1 MDSCAAWQAGIH
13 PSFVSSEAIM
23 NKPSSVLLAC
33 AAFALIAGC
42 QKTPEPKTSDAG
54 GAPSITPSA
63 SSSASQSVALPPN
76 QVPPSDAAIAPQAAA
91 TPGTSGSANT
101 PTQANP
107 APLTKEQEKT
117 TLPHS
122 GQVNNHSVP
131 ETTGEKKQ

>member
-1 MDSCAAWQAGIH
+1 
-13 PSFVSSEAIM
+13 M
-23 NKPSSVLLAC
+23 NQPSSVLFAC
-33 AAFALIAGC
+33 AVFALLAGC

-54 GAPSITPSA
+54 GVPSITPS
-63 SSSASQSVALPPN
+63 SSTSASQSVALPPN
-76 QVPPSDAAIAPQAAA
+76 QVPPSDAVIAPQAAA
-91 TPGTSGSANT
+91 APGPSGSANT

-107 APLTKEQEKT
+107 TPLTKEQEKS

>member
-1 MDSCAAWQAGIH
+1 
-13 PSFVSSEAIM
+13 M

-33 AAFALIAGC
+33 AAFALLAGC

-54 GAPSITPSA
+54 GAPSITPS
-63 SSSASQSVALPPN
+63 SSASASQSVALPPN
-76 QVPPSDAAIAPQAAA
+76 QMPPSDATIAPQVAAA
-91 TPGTSGSANT
+91 SGGGTSGSANT

>member
-1 MDSCAAWQAGIH
+1 
-13 PSFVSSEAIM
+13 M

-33 AAFALIAGC
+33 AAFALLAGC
-42 QKTPEPKTSDAG
+42 QKTPEPKTSDTS
-54 GAPSITPSA
+54 GAPSITPSS

-76 QVPPSDAAIAPQAAA
+76 QMPASDATIAPQAAA
-91 TPGTSGSANT
+91 SGASAGTGTSGSANT

-107 APLTKEQEKT
+107 AQLTKEQEKS

>member
-1 MDSCAAWQAGIH
+1 
-13 PSFVSSEAIM
+13 M

-33 AAFALIAGC
+33 AAFALLAGC
-42 QKTPEPKTSDAG
+42 QKTPEPKTSDVTS
-54 GAPSITPSA
+54 GAPSITPS
-63 SSSASQSVALPPN
+63 SSSASQSVALPAN
-76 QVPPSDAAIAPQAAA
+76 QMPPSDAAIAPQAAA
-91 TPGTSGSANT
+91 APGTSGSANT

-107 APLTKEQEKT
+107 VTLTEQQEKT

>member
-1 MDSCAAWQAGIH
+1 
-13 PSFVSSEAIM
+13 M

-33 AAFALIAGC
+33 AAFALLAGC
-42 QKTPEPKTSDAG
+42 QKTPEPKTSDATS
-54 GAPSITPSA
+54 GAPSITPSS

-76 QVPPSDAAIAPQAAA
+76 QTPPSDAAIAPQAASA
-91 TPGTSGSANT
+91 PGTSGSANT

-107 APLTKEQEKT
+107 VTLTEQQEKT

>member
-1 MDSCAAWQAGIH
+1 
-13 PSFVSSEAIM
+13 M

-54 GAPSITPSA
+54 GVPSITPSS

-76 QVPPSDAAIAPQAAA
+76 QMPPSDAAIAPQAAA
-91 TPGTSGSANT
+91 TPGAAAPGTSGSANT

>member
-1 MDSCAAWQAGIH
+1 
-13 PSFVSSEAIM
+13 M

-33 AAFALIAGC
+33 AAFALLAGC

-54 GAPSITPSA
+54 SAPSSA
-63 SSSASQSVALPPN
+63 TTSSSGASQSVALPPN
-76 QVPPSDAAIAPQAAA
+76 QMPPSDATIPAQAAA
-91 TPGTSGSANT
+91 GTGSGAGTSGNANT

-107 APLTKEQEKT
+107 AALSKEQEKS

>member
-1 MDSCAAWQAGIH
+1 
-13 PSFVSSEAIM
+13 M

-33 AAFALIAGC
+33 AAFALLAGC
-42 QKTPEPKTSDAG
+42 QKTPEPKTSDAN
-54 GAPSITPSA
+54 GAPSITPS
-63 SSSASQSVALPPN
+63 SSASASQSVALPPN
-76 QVPPSDAAIAPQAAA
+76 QMPPSDATIAPQVASASGA
-91 TPGTSGSANT
+91 SGGGSTGSSGSANT

-107 APLTKEQEKT
+107 APLTKEQEKS